1 VKLRIIVLMLCGV
14 AGVGASFAFAA
25 GGTAHGR
32 AAPWCRHNVV
42 FGTASAPQ
50 TFTVTLA
57 RSWRHSNLQTGQ
69 PVQVTLGSTG
79 QTVRFTGV
87 GCVGSDGTLTVNEA
101 GFEVVQH
108 HTRGG
113 DGDGGQTTTT
123 ASTGGTTTTNGD
135 PPPTTTNGDHPPTTT
150 NSDNPPTTT
159 NGDNPPP
166 TTTNDNTTT
175 STTPDF

>member
-1 VKLRIIVLMLCGV
+1 MKLRIIVLMLCGV

-32 AAPWCRHNVV
+32 AAPCRHTVV

-57 RSWRHSNLQTGQ
+57 RSWRHSNLKTGQ

-87 GCVGSDGTLTVNEA
+87 GCVGSDGTLTVSEA
-101 GFEVVQH
+101 GFQVVQH

-123 ASTGGTTTTNGD
+123 SSDGGTTTTDSD

-150 NSDNPPTTT
+150 NSND
-159 NGDNPPP
+159 PPP

-175 STTPDF
+175 TTPGD

>member
-32 AAPWCRHNVV
+32 AAWCRHTVV

-69 PVQVTLGSTG
+69 PTQVTLGTSG

-87 GCVGSDGTLTVNEA
+87 GCVGSDGTLTVSEA
-101 GFEVVQH
+101 GFQVVQPH
-108 HTRGG
+108 KRG
-113 DGDGGQTTTT
+113 GDGGQTTTT
-123 ASTGGTTTTNGD
+123 TSDGGTTTSGDD

-150 NSDNPPTTT
+150 NGDSPAPPTTT
-159 NGDNPPP
+159 NGD
-166 TTTNDNTTT
+166 
-175 STTPDF
+175 